1 MSASPIFQLAD
12 LEPYYRKSW
21 RKDHPFGFF
30 ARPVRN
36 AQGVLELKQWEC
48 GIPGKDK
55 TIWAGGLFK
64 MTMTF
69 PDGMFILV
77 TSPHFKCMDGNQS
90 ADLHSPQLQSIP
102 PSPRSVSDD

>member
-1 MSASPIFQLAD
+1 MPTHTSPYQYFSRLTWC
-12 LEPYYRKSW
+12 LYRKSW
-21 RKDHPFGFF
+21 RKDHPFGFW

-69 PDGMFILV
+69 PDEYPTKPPKCKLPSDHQV
-77 TSPHFKCMDGNQS
+77 TS
-90 ADLHSPQLQSIP
+90 
-102 PSPRSVSDD
+102 VS